1 MKNKKIFAVTGGI
14 GCGKSE
20 VTKILS
26 SLGYPTFSCDE
37 IYKNLLK
44 EKATVDAIGKVF
56 PDCVKK
62 GALDTKKL
70 SQEVFCNNEKLA
82 LLNSVTHPLILEKLF
97 ALAGSLDSDTV
108 FAEVPLFFEA
118 NLKGKFDGA
127 IVVKRNLQSRI
138 ASVISRS
145 GLTEEEVI
153 KRINC
158 QFGYDN
164 ADLSE
169 FTVIEND
176 GNLVDL
182 TETVKSAIKNL
193 VD

>member
-1 MKNKKIFAVTGGI
+1 M
-14 GCGKSE
+14 
-20 VTKILS
+20 
-26 SLGYPTFSCDE
+26 
-37 IYKNLLK
+37 
-44 EKATVDAIGKVF
+44 
-56 PDCVKK
+56 
-62 GALDTKKL
+62 
-70 SQEVFCNNEKLA
+70 
-82 LLNSVTHPLILEKLF
+82 F

-176 GNLVDL
+176 GDLVDL

>member
-1 MKNKKIFAVTGGI
+1 MKNKKIYAITGGI
-14 GCGKSE
+14 GSGKSE
-20 VTKILS
+20 VMKVLS

-37 IYKNLLK
+37 IYKNLLA
-44 EKATVDAIGKVF
+44 EKATINAIAKVF
-56 PDCVKK
+56 PNCVIK
-62 GALDTKKL
+62 GTLDKKKL
-70 SQEVFCNNEKLA
+70 SQEVFCNDEKLA
-82 LLNSVTHPLILEKLF
+82 LLNSITHPLILEKLF

-138 ASVISRS
+138 SSVISRS

-153 KRINC
+153 KIINC
-158 QFGYDN
+158 QYGYDS

-176 GNLVDL
+176 GDLVDL
-182 TETVKSAIKNL
+182 TNAVKSAIKSL